1 MLGADFRFTLRP
13 AHARARHYV
22 VCALTLILLLC
33 GVSAGRAKAQVSAAN
48 SAGTPRVIE
57 LRIGDEVEPIMAE
70 YIDGGIAEAAK
81 QHANLVLIT
90 MDTPGGLG
98 TSMED
103 MIQHILASP
112 VPVAVYVSPTGARG
126 ASAGFFILM
135 SADIA
140 AMAPG
145 THAGAASPLLE
156 VGGFPLNVD
165 QTLKNKILN
174 DATAFLR
181 SYVGKRG
188 RNVQI
193 AETAV
198 TDGKAFT
205 DTEALNDKLIDLI
218 ANSPEDL
225 LAKLNGQSIKRF
237 DGSTTQL
244 NLDHP
249 EIVSMEMSARERF
262 LARIVQPDAFFIL
275 LIAGA
280 LGLYI
285 EFTHPGMIAPGV
297 IGAIALV
304 LALFA
309 MHILPVN
316 FAGLLLIVVA
326 LGLFILEAKYT
337 SHGVLAAGG
346 IIAMLLGAFM
356 LIRSPITGAG
366 VSFGV
371 ALGVTLPCAL
381 VTIFLMRLV
390 LRSRSWKQS
399 TGTQQLLGEEA
410 EVTDPI
416 TAAAAPGAPAAF
428 QGMVRLHGE
437 LWRAVAPVAIPAGAQ
452 VRVVN
457 VTGLTVHVTPA
468 ESGRAD
474 GNGQDGEASLWV
486 SRLRKETTMDF
497 SYTGPLI
504 AVVIFLIWIWN
515 SLYVIKEWERGVVL
529 RLGRMLPEAKPA
541 GRAAGLLAHRDALSY
556 LFAHRDAGRASARH
570 HHAR

>member
-1 MLGADFRFTLRP
+1 MLGADFRFTSRS
-13 AHARARHYV
+13 ARTAAVRYV
-22 VCALTLILLLC
+22 ACVLTLILLLF
-33 GVSAGRAKAQVSAAN
+33 GVSVRQAKAQASAAN
-48 SAGTPRVIE
+48 SGTSSRVIE

-135 SADIA
+135 SADVA

-249 EIVSMEMSARERF
+249 QIVSVEMSARERF

-285 EFTHPGMIAPGV
+285 EFTHPGMVAPGV

-346 IIAMLLGAFM
+346 IIAMMLGAFM

-371 ALGVTLPCAL
+371 ALGMTLPCAL

-399 TGTQQLLGEEA
+399 TGTQQLLGEQA

-416 TAAAAPGAPAAF
+416 TAAAAPGAPAPF

-468 ESGRAD
+468 ESGTR
-474 GNGQDGEASLWV
+474 
-486 SRLRKETTMDF
+486 
-497 SYTGPLI
+497 
-504 AVVIFLIWIWN
+504 
-515 SLYVIKEWERGVVL
+515 
-529 RLGRMLPEAKPA
+529 
-541 GRAAGLLAHRDALSY
+541 
-556 LFAHRDAGRASARH
+556 
-570 HHAR
+570 